1 MVVLTRSSD
10 QLKTRRYYRRPTS
23 NEASMSMCFNPRC
36 NGTDFL
42 CGKCKKMYP
51 MLAASLAEK
60 KRERRGNGGNRRRG
74 AGPIARG
81 IAAAGIIGAVGSSTG
96 NPRQSDTTTQ
106 KNWGDSSQRAE
117 GARQGRTQRG
127 ATRDQGNRN
136 RGSGQS

>member
-1 MVVLTRSSD
+1 LCR
-10 QLKTRRYYRRPTS
+10 KCRR
-23 NEASMSMCFNPRC
+23 
-36 NGTDFL
+36 L
-42 CGKCKKMYP
+42 YP
-51 MLAASLAEK
+51 NLAASNDEK
-60 KRERRGNGGNRRRG
+60 RRSRGNGGNRRRG

-96 NPRQSDTTTQ
+96 NPHQSDTTTQ
-106 KNWGDSSQRAE
+106 KNWGDSSLRAE